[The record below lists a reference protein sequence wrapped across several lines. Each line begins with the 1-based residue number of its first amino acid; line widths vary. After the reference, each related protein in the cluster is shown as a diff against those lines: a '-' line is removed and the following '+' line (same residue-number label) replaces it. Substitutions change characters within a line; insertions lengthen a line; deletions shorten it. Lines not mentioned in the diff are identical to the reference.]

1 MTEQEIDSKTQE
13 PSRTFLLVVDSSE
26 EFSNALRFVWR
37 RAKKTNGR
45 VALLYVI
52 ERAEFQH
59 WIGVGKIME
68 EERRQ
73 EAEELLNVI
82 SANVQAKTGKI
93 PLIFLRE
100 GNLKDE
106 VVKLID
112 EEDSISVLVL
122 GAAVSDEGPGNLVS
136 HITGNVSG
144 KLRVPVTIVPGNLT
158 DDEIDAIT

>member
-1 MTEQEIDSKTQE
+1 MEEQTEDNKPQE
-13 PSRTFLLVVDSSE
+13 PERTFLLVVDSSE
-26 EFSNALRFVWR
+26 EFSNALRYVCR
-37 RAKKTNGR
+37 RAKRTGGR

-59 WIGVGKIME
+59 WLGVGKIME

-82 SANVQAKTGKI
+82 SANVQSKTGKI

-100 GNLKDE
+100 GDLKDE
-106 VVKLID
+106 VLNLIND
-112 EEDSISVLVL
+112 ENSISVLVL

-136 HITGNVSG
+136 HITGRLSG
-144 KLRVPVTIVPGNLT
+144 KLRVPVTIVPGNLS
-158 DDEIDAIT
+158 DEEIDAIT